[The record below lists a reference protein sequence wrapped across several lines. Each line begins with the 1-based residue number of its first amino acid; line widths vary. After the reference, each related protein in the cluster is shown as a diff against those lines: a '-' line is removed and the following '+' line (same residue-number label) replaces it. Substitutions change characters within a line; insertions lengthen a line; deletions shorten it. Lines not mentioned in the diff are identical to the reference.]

1 MNVAEGVLRIYT
13 RQNVAAAGE
22 MPVYRLVPKFSD
34 EIYYEDRRFGYNRYY
49 TALGHDQNITKMVRI
64 YDEQVE
70 TQVETGDYAIIDGVQ
85 YLIDPVQPDRDEDGL
100 KIRDLTLLKSEDYY
114 DCVDE

>member
-34 EIYYEDRRFGYNRYY
+34 EIYYEDRRFGHNRYY

-64 YDEQVE
+64 YDK
-70 TQVETGDYAIIDGVQ
+70 QVETGDYAIIDGVQ
-85 YLIDPVQPDRDEDGL
+85 YLINPVQPDRDEDGL
-100 KIRDLTLLKSEDYY
+100 KIRDLTLLKLEDYY